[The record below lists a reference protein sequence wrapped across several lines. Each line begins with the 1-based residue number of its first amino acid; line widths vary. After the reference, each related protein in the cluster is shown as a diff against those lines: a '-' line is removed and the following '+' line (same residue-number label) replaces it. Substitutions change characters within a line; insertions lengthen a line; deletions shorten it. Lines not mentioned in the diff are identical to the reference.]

1 MDFALPLALAAVGG
15 ALGGLIGAIA
25 AIANGRIFRLA
36 NGNLVKYGFTGL
48 VTATS
53 VLVYFGLVLVILGYL
68 SRP

>member
-1 MDFALPLALAAVGG
+1 
-15 ALGGLIGAIA
+15 LIGAIA